1 MPAPRDG
8 ELLARLEDA
17 LELPMILLGLAWL
30 VLAAVELVTILPWW
44 LEHVA
49 TGIWMIFVADFVLRL
64 WLADDRRTYLRE
76 NWLALIALALPAL
89 RIFRIARVAALARR
103 GLRLA
108 RMATTFGRARR
119 SIHHLLARRHALGYV
134 IALTTVVIA
143 FGATGMFAFERH
155 ASPAFGS
162 YGYSLWWTAML
173 LTTMGSDSWPT
184 TFEGRTL
191 CLVLSLYGFAVF
203 GYITATLASWLVGR
217 ERKT

>member
-1 MPAPRDG
+1 
-8 ELLARLEDA
+8 
-17 LELPMILLGLAWL
+17 MILLGLVWL
-30 VLAAVELVTILPWW
+30 VLAAVELVTTLPWW

-64 WLADDRRTYLRE
+64 WLADARRSYLRD
-76 NWLALIALALPAL
+76 NWLVVVALALPAL
-89 RIFRIARVAALARR
+89 RVFRLVRVAALARR

-119 SIHHLLARRHALGYV
+119 SIHHLLARRHSLGYV

-143 FGATGMFAFERH
+143 FGAAGMLAFERE
-155 ASPAFGS
+155 ATPAFAS
-162 YGYSLWWTAML
+162 YGYAVWWTAML
-173 LTTMGSDSWPT
+173 LTTMGSDAWPA
-184 TFEGRTL
+184 TFEGRML

-217 ERKT
+217 ERKA